1 VRPVRAE
8 LERRSVRWQRSERE
22 GDRDD
27 ERRRSISCKTVDG
40 RKRREEGGRARQQL
54 EDEGQ
59 ASVEAP
65 SRFVRRPAGANRRGR
80 QAQLGS
86 SSDGVGS
93 SGEEGGIHES
103 TAAVWLRRPDGRCEV
118 EVRYKRRDLRLGREG
133 GGKSRPIGGARS
145 YYSLKRPGGAVSRGG
160 RKAKAHELAGRFG
173 GGPSLSPSPPGLFD
187 TMDRRRKDERTA
199 PGLTQSS
206 TGRAIADKHIEISR
220 ATRPPPPSR

>member
-1 VRPVRAE
+1 
-8 LERRSVRWQRSERE
+8 VRWQRSERE

-27 ERRRSISCKTVDG
+27 ERRRSISCETVDG

-80 QAQLGS
+80 RAQLGS

-93 SGEEGGIHES
+93 SGEEGGTHES
-103 TAAVWLRRPDGRCEV
+103 TAAVWLRRSDGRCEV
-118 EVRYKRRDLRLGREG
+118 EVRCKRRDLRLGRERRG
-133 GGKSRPIGGARS
+133 QEPADWRRSFVLLAQEARRSGLERGAQSKRSRARR
-145 YYSLKRPGGAVSRGG
+145 KVRGWAV
-160 RKAKAHELAGRFG
+160 ALTF
-173 GGPSLSPSPPGLFD
+173 PSWAIRHDG
-187 TMDRRRKDERTA
+187 RRRKDERTA